1 MTPINHVI
9 IFGDSLSDI
18 GRKAKTIMGKD
29 DFKTTNKIMT
39 ISENNILME
48 TFMYK
53 FKNSDTDTKKLIV
66 QKIVE
71 YYNRF

>member
-1 MTPINHVI
+1 MLCNINYLMKI
-9 IFGDSLSDI
+9 
-18 GRKAKTIMGKD
+18 
-29 DFKTTNKIMT
+29 KIMT
-39 ISENNILME
+39 ISENNRLME